1 MDGDGWTPEKNEE
14 VKKIW
19 TISPDEDSK
28 KKSRETGESSKNGGK
43 SNKNH

>member
-1 MDGDGWTPEKNEE
+1 MDKWTPEKNEE
-14 VKKIW
+14 FKKIW

-28 KKSRETGESSKNGGK
+28 KKPRETGESSKNGGK